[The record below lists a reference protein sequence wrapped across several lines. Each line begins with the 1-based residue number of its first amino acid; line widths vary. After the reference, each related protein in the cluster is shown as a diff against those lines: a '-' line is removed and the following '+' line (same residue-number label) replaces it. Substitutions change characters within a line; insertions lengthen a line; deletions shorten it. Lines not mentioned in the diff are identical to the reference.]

1 MPFIRTNIPQDTSP
15 ATREAIVQGIHQAL
29 IDSIGMPP
37 DELFNMV
44 AGYAPGDFSY
54 SRTFNRV
61 SRSDRV
67 VVIEITLRR
76 GRSDAMK
83 RDLYAAIA
91 RNLQA
96 TAGVDPADIFIF
108 MHENDYSDWSVGH
121 GRFAMQLVQQ
131 EGAPN

>member
-96 TAGVDPADIFIF
+96 TAGVDPADVFIF
-108 MHENDYSDWSVGH
+108 STRTTTPTG
-121 GRFAMQLVQQ
+121 
-131 EGAPN
+131 P